1 MWAIHPSFYSMS
13 RKRGKVNKDLIKLRK
28 KKKEWNIAY
37 CTKMQDKIHA
47 FNTMNGLTL
56 LENIVKMQANLGGL
70 RRGGKKTVT
79 IVTEGGI
86 FIMVKELEIRD
97 GAQVE
102 RINKLASEAP
112 YEIWVS
118 TDVIMLD
125 ARSLLG
131 LYALVGKKVRMVAE
145 DDVDPKQFF
154 RLVDKMG
161 R

>member
-1 MWAIHPSFYSMS
+1 MTRNIDIKSDEQVNRIH
-13 RKRGKVNKDLIKLRK
+13 R
-28 KKKEWNIAY
+28 
-37 CTKMQDKIHA
+37 
-47 FNTMNGLTL
+47 
-56 LENIVKMQANLGGL
+56 
-70 RRGGKKTVT
+70 
-79 IVTEGGI
+79 
-86 FIMVKELEIRD
+86 
-97 GAQVE
+97 
-102 RINKLASEAP
+102 LACEAP